1 MVYTIL
7 ISIVFIAELIIVITV
22 IQNILK
28 LDKAI
33 INLNEKI
40 TALKPSILD
49 ISMLVRKISEQVEII
64 SQDVFDKAK
73 ENAGNIIF
81 KQFSKALVGMLLVR
95 FNFKLVKN
103 IRKSKITK
111 IVTKSWSI
119 LENMV

>member
-40 TALKPSILD
+40 TALKSSILD
-49 ISMLVRKISEQVEII
+49 ISMLTRKISEQLEII
-64 SQDVFDKAK
+64 SQDIFDKAK
-73 ENAGNIIF
+73 ENAENIF
-81 KQFSKALVGMLLVR
+81 LKQLSKALLGMLLVR

-111 IVTKSWSI
+111 IVTKSLSI

>member
-7 ISIVFIAELIIVITV
+7 ISIVFIAELIIAITV

-28 LDKAI
+28 LDKAVI
-33 INLNEKI
+33 ILNERI

-49 ISMLVRKISEQVEII
+49 ISMLTRKISEQLEII
-64 SQDVFDKAK
+64 SQDIFDKAK
-73 ENAGNIIF
+73 ENAENIF
-81 KQFSKALVGMLLVR
+81 LKQFSKALLGMLVVR

-103 IRKSKITK
+103 IRKSKIAK
-111 IVTKSWSI
+111 IVTKSLSI

>member
-7 ISIVFIAELIIVITV
+7 ISIVFIAELIIAITV

-49 ISMLVRKISEQVEII
+49 ISMLTRKISEQLEII
-64 SQDVFDKAK
+64 SQDIFDKAK
-73 ENAGNIIF
+73 ENAENIF
-81 KQFSKALVGMLLVR
+81 LKQFSKALLGMLVVR

-103 IRKSKITK
+103 IRKSKIAK
-111 IVTKSWSI
+111 IVTKSLSI